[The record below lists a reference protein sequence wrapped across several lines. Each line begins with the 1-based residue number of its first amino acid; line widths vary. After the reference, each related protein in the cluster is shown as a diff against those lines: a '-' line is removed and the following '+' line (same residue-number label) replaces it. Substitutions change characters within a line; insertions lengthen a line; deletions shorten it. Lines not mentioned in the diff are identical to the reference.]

1 MKFNTEINV
10 MPHKELLDPQGKTV
24 TKNMK
29 YIQLEGIEDIRIGKH
44 IHMVV
49 NATNETEA
57 RQKIETACKK
67 ILTNPIMESYQ
78 FSITASNEA

>member
-1 MKFNTEINV
+1 MKFNAEINI

-49 NATNETEA
+49 TATNETEA
-57 RQKIETACKK
+57 RQKIETACQK

-78 FSITASNEA
+78 YSVGVSNEA

>member
-1 MKFNTEINV
+1 MKFNAEINV

-29 YIQLEGIEDIRIGKH
+29 YIQLDGIEDVRIGKH

-49 NATNETEA
+49 IATTENEA
-57 RQKIETACKK
+57 RQKIEIACQK

-78 FSITASNEA
+78 FTISASNEA